1 MQQMSMMDFFMPC
14 WNSAMLMSDAWK
26 LCKRGTQ
33 ILLRA
38 SLLLLSLG
46 IGLAHAE
53 NPVQLEEL
61 VLQRSEEGIYLS
73 TRLGFELPQSL
84 EDALSRGLP
93 LGFVMQSD
101 VMKERWYWS
110 DKLVSRTERFVRLSF
125 QPLSKRWRVYV
136 SAQPIQSTGLGVSL
150 GQSFESLSEALLS
163 IQRISRWRIAD
174 ASVIDIANKQRLEF
188 RFKLDLSQLPQPLQ
202 FGVLGG
208 GSGLEYTQSMK
219 LQEDSFK

>member
-1 MQQMSMMDFFMPC
+1 
-14 WNSAMLMSDAWK
+14 MLMSDAWK

-33 ILLRA
+33 MLLRA
-38 SLLLLSLG
+38 FLVLLSLG

>member
-1 MQQMSMMDFFMPC
+1 MQQIALMDFFMLC
-14 WNSAMLMSDAWK
+14 WSSAMPMSDAWK
-26 LCKRGTQ
+26 LCKRSAQT
-33 ILLRA
+33 LLRA
-38 SLLLLSLG
+38 LLLLLSFG

-61 VLQRSEEGIYLS
+61 VLQRSDEGIYLS

-93 LGFVMQSD
+93 LGFVMQAD
-101 VMKERWYWS
+101 VMRERWYWS

-150 GQSFESLSEALLS
+150 GQSFESLSEALQS
-163 IQRISRWRIAD
+163 IQRISRWRIGD

-188 RFKLDLSQLPQPLQ
+188 RFKLDLTQLPQPLQ

-208 GSGLEYTQSMK
+208 GSGLEYFQSLK

>member
-1 MQQMSMMDFFMPC
+1 MP
-14 WNSAMLMSDAWK
+14 MSDAWK
-26 LCKRGTQ
+26 LCKRRAQ
-33 ILLRA
+33 ALLRVM
-38 SLLLLSLG
+38 LLILSCG
-46 IGLAHAE
+46 IGAANAE
-53 NPVQLEEL
+53 NPVQLEDL
-61 VLQRSEEGIYLS
+61 VLQRSEEGIFLS

-93 LGFVMQSD
+93 LGFVMQAD
-101 VMKERWYWS
+101 VMRERWYWS
-110 DKLVSRTERFVRLSF
+110 DKMVSRTERFVRLSF

-136 SAQPIQSTGLGVSL
+136 SAQPIQATGLGVSL
-150 GQSFESLSEALLS
+150 GQSFESLSEALQS

-208 GSGLEYTQSMK
+208 GSGLEYTQSLK

>member
-1 MQQMSMMDFFMPC
+1 MP
-14 WNSAMLMSDAWK
+14 MSDAWK
-26 LCKRGTQ
+26 LCKRRAQ
-33 ILLRA
+33 ALLRVM
-38 SLLLLSLG
+38 LLILSCG
-46 IGLAHAE
+46 IGEVNAE
-53 NPVQLEEL
+53 NTVQLEDL
-61 VLQRSEEGIYLS
+61 VLQRSEEGIFLS

-93 LGFVMQSD
+93 LGFVMQAD
-101 VMKERWYWS
+101 VMLERWYWS

-150 GQSFESLSEALLS
+150 GQSFENLSEALQS

-174 ASVIDIANKQRLEF
+174 ASVIDIASKQRLEF

-208 GSGLEYTQSMK
+208 GSGLEYTQSLK

>member
-1 MQQMSMMDFFMPC
+1 MP
-14 WNSAMLMSDAWK
+14 MFDAWK
-26 LCKRGTQ
+26 LCKQSAQT
-33 ILLRA
+33 LLRA
-38 SLLLLSLG
+38 FLVLLSLG

-53 NPVQLEEL
+53 NPVLLEEL

-84 EDALSRGLP
+84 EDALSRGMP
-93 LGFVMQSD
+93 LGFVMQAD
-101 VMKERWYWS
+101 VMRERWYWS
-110 DKLVSRTERFVRLSF
+110 DKLVSRTERYVRLSF

-150 GQSFESLSEALLS
+150 GQSFESLSEALQS

-208 GSGLEYTQSMK
+208 GSGLEYTQNLK

>member
-33 ILLRA
+33 MLLRA
-38 SLLLLSLG
+38 FLLLLSLG

-93 LGFVMQSD
+93 LSFVMQSD

-208 GSGLEYTQSMK
+208 GSGLEYTQSLK

>member
-1 MQQMSMMDFFMPC
+1 MP
-14 WNSAMLMSDAWK
+14 MSDAWK
-26 LCKRGTQ
+26 LCKRSAQT
-33 ILLRA
+33 LLRA
-38 SLLLLSLG
+38 LLLLLSFG

-61 VLQRSEEGIYLS
+61 VLQRSDEGIYLS

-93 LGFVMQSD
+93 LGFVMQAD
-101 VMKERWYWS
+101 VMRERWYWS

-150 GQSFESLSEALLS
+150 GQSFESLSEALQS
-163 IQRISRWRIAD
+163 IQRISRWRIGD

-188 RFKLDLSQLPQPLQ
+188 RFKLDLTQLPQPLQ

-208 GSGLEYTQSMK
+208 GSGLEYFQSFK

>member
-1 MQQMSMMDFFMPC
+1 MP
-14 WNSAMLMSDAWK
+14 MSDAWK
-26 LCKRGTQ
+26 LCKRSAQT
-33 ILLRA
+33 LLRA
-38 SLLLLSLG
+38 LLLLLSFG

-53 NPVQLEEL
+53 NPVQHEEL
-61 VLQRSEEGIYLS
+61 VLQRSDEGIYLS

-93 LGFVMQSD
+93 LGFVMQAD
-101 VMKERWYWS
+101 VMRERWYWS

-150 GQSFESLSEALLS
+150 GQSFESLSEALQS
-163 IQRISRWRIAD
+163 IQRISRWRIGD

-188 RFKLDLSQLPQPLQ
+188 RFKLDLTQLPQPLQ

-208 GSGLEYTQSMK
+208 GSGLEYFQSLK

>member
-1 MQQMSMMDFFMPC
+1 MP
-14 WNSAMLMSDAWK
+14 MFDAWK
-26 LCKRGTQ
+26 LCKQSAQT
-33 ILLRA
+33 LLRA
-38 SLLLLSLG
+38 FLVLLSLG

-53 NPVQLEEL
+53 NPVLLEEL
-61 VLQRSEEGIYLS
+61 VLQRSEDGIYLS

-84 EDALSRGLP
+84 EDALSRGMP
-93 LGFVMQSD
+93 LGFVMQAD
-101 VMKERWYWS
+101 VMRERWYWS

-136 SAQPIQSTGLGVSL
+136 SAQHIQSTGLGVSL
-150 GQSFESLSEALLS
+150 GQSFESLSEALQS

-208 GSGLEYTQSMK
+208 GSGLEYTQNLK

>member
-1 MQQMSMMDFFMPC
+1 
-14 WNSAMLMSDAWK
+14 MLMSEAWR
-26 LCKRGTQ
+26 LCMRRAQT
-33 ILLRA
+33 LLRA
-38 SLLLLSLG
+38 LLLLLSFG
-46 IGLAHAE
+46 IGMANAE

>member
-33 ILLRA
+33 MLLRA
-38 SLLLLSLG
+38 FLLLLSLG

>member
-1 MQQMSMMDFFMPC
+1 MP
-14 WNSAMLMSDAWK
+14 MFDAWK
-26 LCKRGTQ
+26 LCKRRAQT
-33 ILLRA
+33 LLCA
-38 SLLLLSLG
+38 LLLLISFG
-46 IGLAHAE
+46 MGQAHAD

-84 EDALSRGLP
+84 EDALSRGMP
-93 LGFVMQSD
+93 LGFVLQAD
-101 VMKERWYWS
+101 VMRERWYWS

-136 SAQPIQSTGLGVSL
+136 STQPIQSTGLGVSL
-150 GQSFESLSEALLS
+150 GQSFESLSEALQS
-163 IQRISRWRIAD
+163 IQRIARWRVAD
-174 ASVIDIANKQRLEF
+174 TSVIDIASKQRLEF

-208 GSGLEYTQSMK
+208 GSGLEYTQSLK

>member
-1 MQQMSMMDFFMPC
+1 MP
-14 WNSAMLMSDAWK
+14 MSDAWK
-26 LCKRGTQ
+26 LCKRRAQ
-33 ILLRA
+33 ALLRVM
-38 SLLLLSLG
+38 LLILSCG
-46 IGLAHAE
+46 IGAANAE
-53 NPVQLEEL
+53 NPVQLEDL

-93 LGFVMQSD
+93 LAFVMQAD
-101 VMKERWYWS
+101 VMRERWYWS

-136 SAQPIQSTGLGVSL
+136 SAQPIQATGLGVSL
-150 GQSFESLSEALLS
+150 GQSFESLSEALQS

-208 GSGLEYTQSMK
+208 GSGLEYTQSLK

>member
-1 MQQMSMMDFFMPC
+1 MDFFMPC
-14 WNSAMLMSDAWK
+14 WNSAMPMFDAWK
-26 LCKRGTQ
+26 LCKRYVQT
-33 ILLRA
+33 LLCT
-38 SLLLLSLG
+38 LLLLMSFG
-46 IGLAHAE
+46 MGQAHAD

-61 VLQRSEEGIYLS
+61 VLQRSEDGIYLS

-84 EDALSRGLP
+84 EDALSRGMP
-93 LGFVMQSD
+93 LGFVVQAD
-101 VMKERWYWS
+101 VMRERWYWS

-150 GQSFESLSEALLS
+150 GQSFENLSEALQS
-163 IQRISRWRIAD
+163 IQRIARWRIAD
-174 ASVIDIANKQRLEF
+174 TSVIDIASKQRLEF

-208 GSGLEYTQSMK
+208 GSGLEYTQSLK

>member
-1 MQQMSMMDFFMPC
+1 MQSVALMDFFMPC
-14 WNSAMLMSDAWK
+14 WDSAMPMFDAWK
-26 LCKRGTQ
+26 LCKRYVQT
-33 ILLRA
+33 LLCA
-38 SLLLLSLG
+38 LLMFMSFG
-46 IGLAHAE
+46 MGQAHAD

-61 VLQRSEEGIYLS
+61 VLQRSEDGIYLS

-84 EDALSRGLP
+84 EDALSRGMP
-93 LGFVMQSD
+93 LGFVVQAD
-101 VMKERWYWS
+101 VMRERWYWS
-110 DKLVSRTERFVRLSF
+110 DKLVNRTERFVRLSF

-150 GQSFESLSEALLS
+150 GQSFENLSEALQS
-163 IQRISRWRIAD
+163 IQRIARWRIAD
-174 ASVIDIANKQRLEF
+174 TSVIDIASKQRLEF

-208 GSGLEYTQSMK
+208 GSGLEYTQSLK

>member
-1 MQQMSMMDFFMPC
+1 MP
-14 WNSAMLMSDAWK
+14 MSDAWK
-26 LCKRGTQ
+26 LCKRRAQ
-33 ILLRA
+33 ALLRVM
-38 SLLLLSLG
+38 LLILSCG
-46 IGLAHAE
+46 IGAVNAE
-53 NPVQLEEL
+53 NPVQLEDL
-61 VLQRSEEGIYLS
+61 VLQRSEEGIFLS

-93 LGFVMQSD
+93 LAFVMQAD
-101 VMKERWYWS
+101 VMRERWYWA

-136 SAQPIQSTGLGVSL
+136 SAQPIQATGLGVSL
-150 GQSFESLSEALLS
+150 GQSFESLSEALQS

-208 GSGLEYTQSMK
+208 GSGLEYTQSLK

>member
-1 MQQMSMMDFFMPC
+1 M
-14 WNSAMLMSDAWK
+14 
-26 LCKRGTQ
+26 
-33 ILLRA
+33 LLRA